1 MPFVKVDFGLNMFLC
16 EVLKKIHCCQGLY
29 KGLCI
34 CGPEQTSS
42 AVLLAGL
49 LRIAVTLQASAN
61 CVNHRH
67 CCCLLGVN
75 FILGPIYSVADFCLR
90 RQCLL
95 MVRVVA

>member
-1 MPFVKVDFGLNMFLC
+1 MPFVKVDFDLNMFLC

-49 LRIAVTLQASAN
+49 LRIAVTLCRLQPIVSAT
-61 CVNHRH
+61 
-67 CCCLLGVN
+67 GT
-75 FILGPIYSVADFCLR
+75 
-90 RQCLL
+90 
-95 MVRVVA
+95 VVAYWESITS